1 MAFAESG
8 FAQFISSGAG
18 RVLRII
24 AGVALIGW
32 GFSRRHE
39 TIGIVLMVIGVAP
52 LAAGLFDL
60 CLLSPLFGG
69 PLSGRAI
76 RSCRR
81 AAPRP

>member
-18 RVLRII
+18 RVVRII
-24 AGVALIGW
+24 AGLALIWW
-32 GFSRRHE
+32 GFSHRDA
-39 TIGIVLMVIGVAP
+39 TIGIVLMVIGLAP

-69 PLSGRAI
+69 PLSGGAI

-81 AAPRP
+81 PAPRP